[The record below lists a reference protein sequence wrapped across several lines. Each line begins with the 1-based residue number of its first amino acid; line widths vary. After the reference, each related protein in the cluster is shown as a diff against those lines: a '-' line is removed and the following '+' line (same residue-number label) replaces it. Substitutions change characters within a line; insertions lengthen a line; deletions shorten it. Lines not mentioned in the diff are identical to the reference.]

1 MLRKLT
7 LLAVPFL
14 LTACVTPVALEE
26 QSATPQYEVR
36 EPVLISVI
44 DQRQRVKDGKA
55 ETYVGKAHASFGIPV
70 DWHVKQVLATE
81 PEDKQRTLAQFLEH
95 RLVTGLNNSGWKAK
109 GADLKQLPQADQMQ
123 DLLIEQDAA
132 KMITLVLNEWYF
144 SINLNWVSAF
154 NFDTDTDIL
163 VYDLERGQLVSKNL
177 KERDTIDEQAS
188 QSPQNNVLMAYKAQ
202 LDQIINDPE
211 VRQAVSFD

>member
-1 MLRKLT
+1 MLKKLT

-95 RLVTGLNNSGWKAK
+95 RLVTGLNNSGWNAKA
-109 GADLKQLPQADQMQ
+109 ADLKQLPQAERMQ

>member
-1 MLRKLT
+1 MLKKLI
-7 LLAVPFL
+7 LLTVPFL
-14 LTACVTPVALEE
+14 LTACVTPVALEK
-26 QSATPQYEVR
+26 QSATPEYQVR

-44 DQRQRVKDGKA
+44 DQRQRVKDGKP

-95 RLVTGLNNSGWKAK
+95 RLVTGLNNSGWNAKA
-109 GADLKQLPQADQMQ
+109 ADIKQLPEAEQVQ

-177 KERDTIDEQAS
+177 KERDVIDEQAS
-188 QSPQNNVLMAYKAQ
+188 ESPQNNVLLAYKAQ
-202 LDQIINDPE
+202 LDQIVNDPE

>member
-1 MLRKLT
+1 MLKKLI
-7 LLAVPFL
+7 LLTFPFV

-26 QSATPQYEVR
+26 QSAKPEYQVR

-95 RLVTGLNNSGWKAK
+95 RLVTGLNNTGWSAKA
-109 GADLKQLPQADQMQ
+109 ADLKQLPDSEQVQ
-123 DLLIEQDAA
+123 DLLLERDAT

-154 NFDTDTDIL
+154 NFDTDTNIL
-163 VYDLERGQLVSKNL
+163 VYDLARGQLVSKNI
-177 KERDTIDEQAS
+177 KERDVVDEQAS
-188 QSPQNNVLMAYKAQ
+188 QSPQNNVLLAYKAQ
-202 LDQIINDPE
+202 LDQLINDPE
-211 VRQAVSFD
+211 VRQAVSYD

>member
-95 RLVTGLNNSGWKAK
+95 RLVTGLNNSGWNAKA
-109 GADLKQLPQADQMQ
+109 ADLKQLPQAERMQ